1 MVLFALW
8 MVAGIR
14 GNSGNRYCKCHK
26 SMNTPICN
34 EIAWTLMWLSAKLL
48 TLSSCVLNRCF
59 AECLL
64 QTAIGVWNV
73 RAFLPLCLNQA
84 QKAMCTPEGEDLNE
98 LILRGEVRQCRG
110 WLGSSK
116 LALKFVKV
124 IHSNGVVPKNTNCYF
139 LDENQNQ
146 QTYSSTDSGYDGL
159 LSLSSYLH
167 LNFLYKNS
175 RKDP

>member
-1 MVLFALW
+1 

-14 GNSGNRYCKCHK
+14 GNGGNRYCKCHK

-34 EIAWTLMWLSAKLL
+34 EMGWTLMWLSAKLL
-48 TLSSCVLNRCF
+48 ALSSCVPNRCF
-59 AECLL
+59 AEPLL
-64 QTAIGVWNV
+64 QSDIGVCNV

-84 QKAMCTPEGEDLNE
+84 WKAMCTPKGEDLNE
-98 LILRGEVRQCRG
+98 LILHGKSSTVP
-110 WLGSSK
+110 WLAWQFKVGLS
-116 LALKFVKV
+116 VKV
-124 IHSNGVVPKNTNCYF
+124 IHSNGVVPKNTNCYL

-146 QTYSSTDSGYDGL
+146 QTHSSTDSGYGRL

-167 LNFLYKNS
+167 LNFLYKDS